1 MKRLRTFFIH
11 LGWIAP
17 LLVVAFYVV
26 NPAGVPSWDPRGRL
40 FGVIPYRAPSASMA
54 PAYEPGDVVLACT
67 WSDVRSAPR
76 RGDVVVFWP
85 PHDPRVPWLK
95 RIIAV
100 GGETIRFAGDTVTV
114 DGRPLSEPYVAP
126 GDVAYEFLEETVPPG
141 HVFVVGDNRMNS
153 ADSRL
158 FGPVPSASIIGR
170 LCAR

>member
-17 LLVVAFYVV
+17 LLVVAFYLV

-54 PAYEPGDVVLACT
+54 PAYEPGDVV
-67 WSDVRSAPR
+67 
-76 RGDVVVFWP
+76 VFWP
-85 PHDPRVPWLK
+85 PHDPRSPWLK

-141 HVFVVGDNRMNS
+141 HVYVLGDNRMNS